1 MTQENVAKLPTTQQ
15 PHKRKLLEK
24 IADKYSVDA
33 AKLMGTLKATCFRS
47 KDRAASDE
55 EMMALLIVADQYG
68 LNPFTKEIFAFP
80 DKQNGIVPVVGVD
93 GWSRIINDH
102 KSLDGLEFRYS
113 ETMTTPKGGQEC
125 PTWCE
130 VVIYRKD
137 RTHPTIVRE
146 YLDEVY
152 REPFVFKDGNTKAGP
167 WQTHTKRFLRHKA
180 LIQGA
185 RIAFGFA
192 GIYDEDEAERIIDI
206 TPRSE
211 DAPPRPKLEDFEQKK
226 PDPVEMIP
234 LLDEFGEHVGD
245 YSPDDYVAES
255 EKRILEFDMAA
266 RLEAFWDFNV
276 DGREILG
283 VRTDASEAV
292 ASAYNIK
299 RQDLGADES
308 SPDAEPE
315 TPEQGSE

>member
-1 MTQENVAKLPTTQQ
+1 MTQENVTKLPTTQQ

-33 AKLMGTLKATCFRS
+33 TKLMGTLKATCFRS
-47 KDRAASDE
+47 KDRPASDE

-102 KSLDGLEFRYS
+102 KSLDGLEFRYA
-113 ETMTTPKGGQEC
+113 ETMTTPDGGQEC

-152 REPFVFKDGNTKAGP
+152 RAPFVYKDGNKKAGP

-206 TPRSE
+206 TPNA
-211 DAPPRPKLEDFEQKK
+211 DAPPRP
-226 PDPVEMIP
+226 DPKDYEPKQPPVVEMIH
-234 LLDEFGEHVGD
+234 LLDEYGEHVGEF
-245 YSPDDYVAES
+245 SPMDYVEES
-255 EKRILEFDMAA
+255 VNRINAFEESFK
-266 RLEAFWDFNV
+266 LEAFWDLNA
-276 DGREILG
+276 DGREALG
-283 VRTDASEAV
+283 IKTDEIQTV
-292 ASAYNIK
+292 ASAYNDK
-299 RQDLGADES
+299 RQDLSASDVG
-308 SPDAEPE
+308 AEPE
-315 TPEQGSE
+315 TPEQGPQS